1 MSTLIFSSQLVA
13 TSTACKG
20 CFEMILG
27 LSWGDL
33 EMEYSGMENGCLN
46 GVLVVKALYDL
57 GSVLRCFD
65 WSFHV
70 WEVC

>member
-1 MSTLIFSSQLVA
+1 
-13 TSTACKG
+13 
-20 CFEMILG
+20 MILG